1 MVINYFNV
9 SKTATRRGET
19 FNGGSVF
26 TRIRHLKLKQKKE
39 LDTMSVYIIAR
50 FKIHD
55 RSEYD
60 RYSAGFSA
68 VFQKFDG
75 KMLSVDEDPTVLA
88 GEWDDTRSVII
99 EFPSKESA
107 LAWMTSDKY
116 QAIAKHRNAGSTAN
130 SILVKG
136 LDA

>member
-107 LAWMTSDKY
+107 LAWMTSDEY

-130 SILVKG
+130 SILVK
-136 LDA
+136 

>member
-1 MVINYFNV
+1 
-9 SKTATRRGET
+9 
-19 FNGGSVF
+19 
-26 TRIRHLKLKQKKE
+26 
-39 LDTMSVYIIAR
+39 MSVYIIAR

-60 RYSAGFSA
+60 RYSAGFSE
-68 VFQKFDG
+68 VFKKFDG

-88 GEWDDTRSVII
+88 GDWDDTRSVII

-107 LAWMTSDKY
+107 IAWMTSADY
-116 QAIAKHRNAGSTAN
+116 QAIAKHRDAGSTAN

-136 LDA
+136 LEV

>member
-1 MVINYFNV
+1 
-9 SKTATRRGET
+9 
-19 FNGGSVF
+19 
-26 TRIRHLKLKQKKE
+26 
-39 LDTMSVYIIAR
+39 MSVYIIAR

-60 RYSAGFSA
+60 QYSAGFSA

-75 KMLSVDEDPTVLA
+75 KMLSVDEEPMVLA

-99 EFPSKESA
+99 QFPSQESA
-107 LAWMTSDKY
+107 LAWMNSDDY
-116 QAIAKHRNAGSTAN
+116 QAIAKHRNAGSTVN

-136 LDA
+136 LEV

>member
-1 MVINYFNV
+1 M
-9 SKTATRRGET
+9 T
-19 FNGGSVF
+19 
-26 TRIRHLKLKQKKE
+26 
-39 LDTMSVYIIAR
+39 VYIIAR

-60 RYSAGFSA
+60 KYSAGFHD
-68 VFQKFDG
+68 VFKKFDG

-107 LAWMTSDKY
+107 LAWMTSVDY
-116 QAIAKHRNAGSTAN
+116 QAIAKHRNAGSTVN
-130 SILVKG
+130 SILVNALG
-136 LDA
+136 S

>member
-107 LAWMTSDKY
+107 LAWMTSDEY